1 MPIQV
6 LVIDDEPLLC
16 QLLKRGLEGLGHYQ
30 VNVALSGRSGLR
42 MTRRHKPDIII
53 LDVHLP
59 KMDGLEVLRAL
70 KSTFPISKIPVI
82 MLSGLG
88 DDATRMKCNYEYS
101 EEYIEKPV
109 ELAVLNERILAIL
122 QRYGRLPPPPVTP
135 PPAAEPATTDR
146 PPDPGAEAP

>member
-1 MPIQV
+1 M
-6 LVIDDEPLLC
+6 
-16 QLLKRGLEGLGHYQ
+16 
-30 VNVALSGRSGLR
+30 A
-42 MTRRHKPDIII
+42 RRHKPDIII

-88 DDATRMKCNYEYS
+88 DDATRMECNYEYS

-122 QRYGRLPPPPVTP
+122 QRYGRLPPPPVP
-135 PPAAEPATTDR
+135 SPSVDAATTDR
-146 PPDPGAEAP
+146 PPDPGAEVP